1 MELSEQE
8 DMREFHYHTL
18 KLYCALCALGNT
30 RVAHALCSHLD
41 QSQLLYTIDNQY
53 LSGMLREGFY
63 NLLIS
68 IHLETAKG
76 ARLMMKDEFIIP
88 VTAETRSIRLF
99 SNASKKHS
107 PPGVGLS
114 TSLKPRLNFAP
125 PCFINTKREH
135 HLYSPQIPLDALK
148 EKSISMLTEAVQ
160 GGGHY
165 IRDPVGGG
173 VEYQFV
179 PILKLISTL
188 LTMGVLGSEDVHKIL
203 RLIDPN
209 VFRETPHDKGPVSTT
224 DKEGLTGTEDKA
236 VEAGEEEAAKEAKQ
250 LMKGLLEK
258 RLPEPVKRQV
268 KTCAHK
274 QIRFIL
280 DTCPSHQQEWEI
292 EYKSTRFP
300 KRSTQCLSTPQ
311 MCELLHYFC
320 DCELKHRIE
329 AIVSF
334 SDNFVSKLQFNQKFR
349 YNELMLALN
358 MSAAVTAK
366 KTKEFRSPPQEQVWP
381 RDTITAVLIQ

>member
-8 DMREFHYHTL
+8 DMRRFHYHTL

-63 NLLIS
+63 NVLIS
-68 IHLETAKG
+68 THLETAKE

-99 SNASKKHS
+99 SDASKKHL

-125 PCFINTKREH
+125 PCFISTKREQ

-160 GGGHY
+160 GGGHH

-203 RLIDPN
+203 LLIDPN
-209 VFRETPHDKGPVSTT
+209 VFRQTREEGATGAT
-224 DKEGLTGTEDKA
+224 DKEGLTGAEEKA
-236 VEAGEEEAAKEAKQ
+236 VEAGEEEVAKEAKQ
-250 LMKGLLEK
+250 PMKGLLEK

-268 KTCAHK
+268 
-274 QIRFIL
+274 
-280 DTCPSHQQEWEI
+280 
-292 EYKSTRFP
+292 
-300 KRSTQCLSTPQ
+300 
-311 MCELLHYFC
+311 
-320 DCELKHRIE
+320 
-329 AIVSF
+329 IVSTCEQIWHHLI
-334 SDNFVSKLQFNQKFR
+334 FVKPSCTLQKVNHQ
-349 YNELMLALN
+349 NL
-358 MSAAVTAK
+358 
-366 KTKEFRSPPQEQVWP
+366 
-381 RDTITAVLIQ
+381 

>member
-8 DMREFHYHTL
+8 DMRKFHYHTL

-63 NLLIS
+63 NVLIS
-68 IHLETAKG
+68 IHLETAKE

-99 SNASKKHS
+99 HDASKKHG

-125 PCFINTKREH
+125 PCFISGRRDQ
-135 HLYSPQIPLDALK
+135 HLYSPQIPLDSLK
-148 EKSISMLTEAVQ
+148 EKAIVMLTEAVQ
-160 GGGHY
+160 GGGPH

-203 RLIDPN
+203 LLIDPN
-209 VFRETPHDKGPVSTT
+209 VFRETRDEMLSVAAAGAPTAG
-224 DKEGLTGTEDKA
+224 KEGLTGTEEKA
-236 VEAGEEEAAKEAKQ
+236 VEAGEEEAAKDAKQ

-268 KTCAHK
+268 RRRRT
-274 QIRFIL
+274 Q
-280 DTCPSHQQEWEI
+280 
-292 EYKSTRFP
+292 TRG
-300 KRSTQCLSTPQ
+300 Q
-311 MCELLHYFC
+311 MSR
-320 DCELKHRIE
+320 RI
-329 AIVSF
+329 A
-334 SDNFVSKLQFNQKFR
+334 
-349 YNELMLALN
+349 AL
-358 MSAAVTAK
+358 VK
-366 KTKEFRSPPQEQVWP
+366 
-381 RDTITAVLIQ
+381 

>member
-8 DMREFHYHTL
+8 DMRKFHYHTL

-63 NLLIS
+63 NVLIS
-68 IHLETAKG
+68 IHLETAKE

-88 VTAETRSIRLF
+88 VTMETRSIRLF
-99 SNASKKHS
+99 SNAKKHL

-114 TSLKPRLNFAP
+114 TSLKPRLNFTP
-125 PCFINTKREH
+125 PCFISTKRE

-148 EKSISMLTEAVQ
+148 EKAITMLTEAVQ
-160 GGGHY
+160 GGGHH

-203 RLIDPN
+203 LLIDPN
-209 VFRETPHDKGPVSTT
+209 VFKETQKEGTT
-224 DKEGLTGTEDKA
+224 GGIDKEGVTAAEEKA

-250 LMKGLLEK
+250 PIKGLLEK
-258 RLPEPVKRQV
+258 RLPEPVKRLV
-268 KTCAHK
+268 KMTNTCK
-274 QIRFIL
+274 Q
-280 DTCPSHQQEWEI
+280 
-292 EYKSTRFP
+292 
-300 KRSTQCLSTPQ
+300 
-311 MCELLHYFC
+311 M
-320 DCELKHRIE
+320 
-329 AIVSF
+329 
-334 SDNFVSKLQFNQKFR
+334 
-349 YNELMLALN
+349 
-358 MSAAVTAK
+358 
-366 KTKEFRSPPQEQVWP
+366 
-381 RDTITAVLIQ
+381 